1 MQYGFVDG
9 LQICVFWL
17 ENGPDIATA
26 MVMVILFY
34 TFFFILYYTFV
45 YVFEV
50 SLYIYIYI
58 CIIVITYRHIT
69 RSMGRRGSIK
79 FRARGISAICYL
91 RVFRAPFLYDTVVR
105 QFLRIYHPRYTR
117 KILNKVC
124 SSFGSERNE

>member
-1 MQYGFVDG
+1 MQYGFADG

-17 ENGPDIATA
+17 ENGPDIGTA

-34 TFFFILYYTFV
+34 TFFYIILYV
-45 YVFEV
+45 VFQV
-50 SLYIYIYI
+50 SLYI

-79 FRARGISAICYL
+79 FRARGISAICCL
-91 RVFRAPFLYDTVVR
+91 RVFRASFLYDTVVR
-105 QFLRIYHPRYTR
+105 QFLRYTR

-124 SSFGSERNE
+124 SSFGSECNE

>member
-50 SLYIYIYI
+50 SLYIYI

-105 QFLRIYHPRYTR
+105 QFLRLYHPRYTR

>member
-34 TFFFILYYTFV
+34 TFFYIILYVRIRIRSFV
-45 YVFEV
+45 
-50 SLYIYIYI
+50 IYI

-91 RVFRAPFLYDTVVR
+91 RVFRAPFLYDTAVR

>member
-50 SLYIYIYI
+50 SLYIYMYN
-58 CIIVITYRHIT
+58 CYYVSTYNAFHGTT
-69 RSMGRRGSIK
+69 RFYK
-79 FRARGISAICYL
+79 ISRPRDFSNLLFTCL
-91 RVFRAPFLYDTVVR
+91 SRTVLVR
-105 QFLRIYHPRYTR
+105 Y
-117 KILNKVC
+117 C
-124 SSFGSERNE
+124 G